1 MFHSLIFCCFKL
13 FFLNIKNFG
22 ANYPNVICYV
32 TSNVYGVWSDVP
44 TRFASILYCLVGS
57 WTRKHSIRMRTAS
70 HEMSALVG
78 DRQVNRFEQVSNL
91 SHQMTLVEGMGPC
104 TEGAVCSEVQCIMDN
119 GNMDTP
125 MDRMMYRHD
134 WKHYLPATSLV
145 GSNNRLCKMKRLS
158 NIVAGRKN
166 QS

>member
-1 MFHSLIFCCFKL
+1 MS
-13 FFLNIKNFG
+13 
-22 ANYPNVICYV
+22 
-32 TSNVYGVWSDVP
+32 
-44 TRFASILYCLVGS
+44 FAMLLQMCMASEVMSQPGLRALLYCLVGS

-70 HEMSALVG
+70 HQMSALVG

-104 TEGAVCSEVQCIMDN
+104 TEGAVYSEVQCIMDN

-134 WKHYLPATSLV
+134 
-145 GSNNRLCKMKRLS
+145 
-158 NIVAGRKN
+158 
-166 QS
+166 